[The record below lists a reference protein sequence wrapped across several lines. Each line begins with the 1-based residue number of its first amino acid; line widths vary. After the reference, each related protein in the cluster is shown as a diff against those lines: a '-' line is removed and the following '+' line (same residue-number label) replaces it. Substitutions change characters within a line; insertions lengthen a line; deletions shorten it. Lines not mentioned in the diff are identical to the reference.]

1 MEHFYKEID
10 GWFDYE
16 NVYMDVLA
24 TLPENATIVELGCWR
39 GKSSS
44 FLAVEVMKANKNFN
58 LHFVDTW
65 GGSPEHYEDQKL
77 VDEINEDKIYNEF
90 ISNLSRVDTPY
101 TIHRMTSLEAAE
113 AFEKNSVDFVFFDT
127 NHSYGYVTKE
137 LKAWFPKVKKLGV
150 MAGHD
155 YRTGVRVAV
164 DNFFKQSIEVYVGQ
178 IALSWCTQKINEDIA
193 PPLIKYRI

>member
-101 TIHRMTSLEAAE
+101 TIHRMTSLEAAK
-113 AFEKNSVDFVFFDT
+113 AFENNSVDFVFFDT

-137 LKAWFPKVKKLGV
+137 LKSWFPKVKKLGV

>member
-113 AFEKNSVDFVFFDT
+113 AFGNNSVDFVFFDT

>member
-90 ISNLSRVDTPY
+90 VSNLSRVDTPY

-113 AFEKNSVDFVFFDT
+113 AFENNSVDFVFFDT

>member
-65 GGSPEHYEDQKL
+65 GGSPEHYTDQNL

-90 ISNLSRVDTPY
+90 ISNLSKVDTPY

-113 AFEKNSVDFVFFDT
+113 AFENNSVDFVFFDT

-178 IALSWCTQKINEDIA
+178 IALSWCTQKINEDVS

>member
-24 TLPENATIVELGCWR
+24 TLPENAIIVELGCWR

-44 FLAVEVMKANKNFN
+44 FLAVEVMKANKNFK

-101 TIHRMTSLEAAE
+101 TIHRMTSLEAAKH
-113 AFEKNSVDFVFFDT
+113 FENNTVDFVFFDT

-178 IALSWCTQKINEDIA
+178 IALSWRTQKINEDIA